1 MRFLSVGPRIC
12 LQLPSDSTSR
22 WTPLLFSYTFPT
34 TWACSGLS
42 PARARP
48 WRANETC
55 AARRTKEK
63 PPETLIS
70 QRFRG
75 SHPHRGDKIRTCGL
89 RVPNAAL
96 YQTEPRLDL
105 YLLLRTNRSK
115 QMLSYLIFTEA
126 SSPVLRFYCFSVCR
140 TVLFVIASRRSV
152 FCLITNAITP
162 EST

>member
-1 MRFLSVGPRIC
+1 MVDTFCGQATQLRYQHFAKAACGSPPDRSSTVRSV
-12 LQLPSDSTSR
+12 SA
-22 WTPLLFSYTFPT
+22 PLRKERGVFSQ
-34 TWACSGLS
+34 
-42 PARARP
+42 R
-48 WRANETC
+48 
-55 AARRTKEK
+55 K

-126 SSPVLRFYCFSVCR
+126 SSPVLRFYWFYCFSVCR
-140 TVLFVIASRRSV
+140 TVLFGIASRRSV

>member
-1 MRFLSVGPRIC
+1 MWRKYRNYVNVKW
-12 LQLPSDSTSR
+12 TSGCHLR
-22 WTPLLFSYTFPT
+22 DYRSYFH
-34 TWACSGLS
+34 
-42 PARARP
+42 
-48 WRANETC
+48 
-55 AARRTKEK
+55 KEK
-63 PPETLIS
+63 SPETLIS

-75 SHPHRGDKIRTCGL
+75 SHHHRGDKIRTCGL

-162 EST
+162 ESTCEQGIATQTPSSPIFRGRSKQATRDRTGSV